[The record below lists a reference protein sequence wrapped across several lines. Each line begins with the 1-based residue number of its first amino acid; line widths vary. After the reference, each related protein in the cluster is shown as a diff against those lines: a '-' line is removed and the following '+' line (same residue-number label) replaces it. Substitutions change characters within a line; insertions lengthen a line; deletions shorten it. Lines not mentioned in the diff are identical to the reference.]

1 MPAAVKDHLAEV
13 VAGLLVLLLA
23 AGFVVF
29 AWGQTGGRAGAD
41 TQRLV
46 ARFPGVGGVTVGT
59 DVKIAGVKVG
69 RVERL
74 TLDPASFQAV
84 VTLAVDR
91 SLALP
96 VDTSA
101 AITAE
106 GLLGGNYVALTPGAE
121 TQMLK
126 DGGEIAETSGAADLM
141 GLIGS
146 IVNRSGDDGR
156 K

>member
-1 MPAAVKDHLAEV
+1 MPAAVKDHLAEAF
-13 VAGLLVLLLA
+13 AGLVVLLLA

-29 AWGQTGGRAGAD
+29 AWGQTGGRTGAD
-41 TQRLV
+41 TLLLT

-74 TLDPASFQAV
+74 ALDPTSFQAV
-84 VTLAVDR
+84 ATLAVDR

-121 TQMLK
+121 TQTLK

-156 K
+156 Q